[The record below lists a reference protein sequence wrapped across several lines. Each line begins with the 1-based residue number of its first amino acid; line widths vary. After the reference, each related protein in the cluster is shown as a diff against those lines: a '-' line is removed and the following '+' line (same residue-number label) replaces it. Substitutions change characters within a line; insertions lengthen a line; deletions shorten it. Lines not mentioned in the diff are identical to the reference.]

1 MLIASLHN
9 GVQKYLSLLLF
20 KLIVNDV
27 KFSCL
32 TQFDP
37 RNVTFLD
44 AFMNFAK
51 RKNTKEK
58 KCDV

>member
-1 MLIASLHN
+1 VDVASVYK

-27 KFSCL
+27 KISCL

-37 RNVTFLD
+37 RKLHLHLPCIYELCQEKEY
-44 AFMNFAK
+44 K
-51 RKNTKEK
+51 REEM
-58 KCDV
+58 